1 MHPKPPKRPLLT
13 HFLCLPLCTPSSKPQ
28 WQSSFQTFAKDVHA
42 QGLNPQAIPSVDML
56 HLTLGVMSLTTE
68 DKKTAACVLLKG
80 EEVKRLVLKSA
91 GLSYEGEDG
100 QGSSTN
106 QESPGLDKS
115 EGPNLETVLST
126 QQQLVAERSSGSIP
140 SSHQQLQPNDH
151 VHGNQSSPSLPV
163 PASSSSFLYITSLSG
178 LHTTRI
184 PTSTS
189 TLYASPSPLISPLH
203 TLCQFLRELFLHAN
217 LLVPESRPL
226 LLHATV
232 FNTLYCARKPEKGKK
247 INAKALMEKWEQGS
261 WVGDMGVGRVAI
273 WEMGAKVDIEDGC
286 RRYREL
292 EGIDLP

>member
-13 HFLCLPLCTPSSKPQ
+13 HFLCLPLSTPSSKPQ

-42 QGLNPQAIPSVDML
+42 QGLNPEAIPSVDML

-80 EEVKRLVLKSA
+80 EEVRRLVWKSA
-91 GLSYEGEDG
+91 GFCYEGEDG
-100 QGSSTN
+100 QGSSTH
-106 QESPGLDKS
+106 QDSSGLDKS
-115 EGPNLETVLST
+115 EEPNLEAVLST
-126 QQQLVAERSSGSIP
+126 QQHLDAENSSGTAP
-140 SSHQQLQPNDH
+140 SSHQQPLHNDH
-151 VHGNQSSPSLPV
+151 VYGNQSSTSLPV
-163 PASSSSFLYITSLSG
+163 PASPSSPYITSLSG

-184 PTSTS
+184 PASTS
-189 TLYASPSPLISPLH
+189 TLYASPSPLMSPLH
-203 TLCQFLRELFLHAN
+203 TLCQSLRELFLHAN

-232 FNTLYCARKPEKGKK
+232 FNTLYCAKKPEKEKK
-247 INAKALMEKWEQGS
+247 INAKALMEKWEQRR
-261 WVGDMGVGRVAI
+261 WVGDIKVARVAI
-273 WEMGAKVDIEDGC
+273 WEMGAKVDVKDEC